1 MKHFALV
8 ALAVFGFAGV
18 VASFIHGARD
28 EFLTGAILLI
38 VSGAAI
44 TFAGSRLIDGGRK

>member
-1 MKHFALV
+1 MTRFSHV
-8 ALAVFGFAGV
+8 ALTVFGFAGV

-38 VSGAAI
+38 ISGAAI
-44 TFAGSRLIDGGRK
+44 TFAGSRLIDGARK